1 MEKKIKEVMKYFN
14 ISNETMYLALL
25 AMMKNNSYKPF
36 IESVLNADDFLLFK
50 KMMIKKNKQLEN
62 ETYEFM
68 KNYDID

>member
-1 MEKKIKEVMKYFN
+1 MEYFN

-36 IESVLNADDFLLFK
+36 IESVLNTDDFLLFK